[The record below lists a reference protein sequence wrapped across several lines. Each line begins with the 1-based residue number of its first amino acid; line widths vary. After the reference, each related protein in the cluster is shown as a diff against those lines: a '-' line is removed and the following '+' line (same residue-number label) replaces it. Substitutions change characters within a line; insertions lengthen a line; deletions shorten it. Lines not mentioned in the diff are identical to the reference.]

1 MIKLLTTNSY
11 FNLFPLLLKNLDG
24 TNTAHGKN
32 IIFCEEKVSLMAE
45 RVLCAETGGSFNTD
59 VYSFGNFL
67 RKKKKVENLLT
78 KEGSAMA
85 VKRILSYCTLKCF
98 KASKTTLAP
107 TLYELIMQLKSAK
120 VLPNDILVAADGVDG
135 ILKSKLQDVAEVYEK
150 YEQFINEN
158 GYEDQSSIL
167 SYLPEL
173 IESSEEI
180 SGANVYLV
188 GFSGFTAQMRSVVC
202 ALCDKAK
209 SVTAI
214 LCEGDNPLVFVNETA
229 DYIKR
234 MAKERQIPILYDRC
248 DSGYSSAQKIIVDN
262 LFYPSKNKSTAL
274 TERGKA
280 HLFAA
285 PSASREIERVAQ
297 VIKGLVMRGECRYR
311 DITIATADIGGYREY
326 IKNSFGSLDIPFILD
341 ERIMPDNHP
350 LITLIT
356 SYIDAHRK
364 NFERKALTA
373 FFLNPLFCEDKNFTD
388 AFNKYLIKYSINY
401 DKIKVPFTFSTDG
414 DYKLSEFEEFR
425 KFICSFATAFNVREM
440 IEKLEVEIKI
450 VTFT

>member
-150 YEQFINEN
+150 YEQFIKEN
-158 GYEDQSSIL
+158 GYEI
-167 SYLPEL
+167 
-173 IESSEEI
+173 
-180 SGANVYLV
+180 
-188 GFSGFTAQMRSVVC
+188 
-202 ALCDKAK
+202 
-209 SVTAI
+209 
-214 LCEGDNPLVFVNETA
+214 
-229 DYIKR
+229 
-234 MAKERQIPILYDRC
+234 
-248 DSGYSSAQKIIVDN
+248 
-262 LFYPSKNKSTAL
+262 
-274 TERGKA
+274 
-280 HLFAA
+280 
-285 PSASREIERVAQ
+285 
-297 VIKGLVMRGECRYR
+297 
-311 DITIATADIGGYREY
+311 
-326 IKNSFGSLDIPFILD
+326 
-341 ERIMPDNHP
+341 
-350 LITLIT
+350 
-356 SYIDAHRK
+356 
-364 NFERKALTA
+364 
-373 FFLNPLFCEDKNFTD
+373 
-388 AFNKYLIKYSINY
+388 
-401 DKIKVPFTFSTDG
+401 
-414 DYKLSEFEEFR
+414 
-425 KFICSFATAFNVREM
+425 
-440 IEKLEVEIKI
+440 
-450 VTFT
+450 